1 MEEKKKNESI
11 ADVPSIYEEP
21 KIDEEEEEEE
31 GIMNVF
37 SKLLRDKL
45 KTGKKKLAEVG

>member
-1 MEEKKKNESI
+1 LVEKKKNESM

-21 KIDEEEEEEE
+21 NIEEEEEDE
-31 GIMNVF
+31 GVLSVF

-45 KTGKKKLAEVG
+45 KSGKKKLAEVG